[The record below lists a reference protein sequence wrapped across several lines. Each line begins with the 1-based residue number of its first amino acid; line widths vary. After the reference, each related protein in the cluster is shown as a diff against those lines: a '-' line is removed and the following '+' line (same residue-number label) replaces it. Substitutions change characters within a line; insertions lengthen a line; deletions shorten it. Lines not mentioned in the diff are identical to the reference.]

1 MGFRSFLQGL
11 KPGEIGF
18 CIASVGACSATLLA
32 HNKIEDGEA
41 LLGCERGSLAST
53 PSSAGRKRSEEAR
66 QAEWRRSLSHV
77 DRLVSEG
84 GVLGGLS
91 TIKFYRARLREVPAG
106 SPFSRQRSSH
116 RAPSAVSIRSKRAR
130 SVAGGRADR
139 HRRPDR
145 RRAVRRMAPAAQ
157 PSACVRTARCCATSG
172 RPSALLVEGTGRQPS
187 VLSAAV
193 ITDSRSSC
201 VRCVVRCMC
210 MLHGNRLTLQGDP
223 EALEIERTRLKLK
236 RFWHSIEVR
245 ACRSVL
251 HVPRFRSSTASDNRG
266 PSHSPPVEDVGRP
279 RHGPHARPRECTGP
293 SRARGV
299 PRRRAPMPLAR

>member
-41 LLGCERGSLAST
+41 PLGCERGSLAST

-116 RAPSAVSIRSKRAR
+116 RAPSAVSIPSKRAR

-145 RRAVRRMAPAAQ
+145 RRAVRRMDPAAQ
-157 PSACVRTARCCATSG
+157 PSACARTARCCATSG
-172 RPSALLVEGTGRQPS
+172 RPSAFLVEGTGRQPS

-193 ITDSRSSC
+193 ITDSRRRPAHRSARAAC
-201 VRCVVRCMC
+201 GALYAACACCM
-210 MLHGNRLTLQGDP
+210 
-223 EALEIERTRLKLK
+223 
-236 RFWHSIEVR
+236 V
-245 ACRSVL
+245 
-251 HVPRFRSSTASDNRG
+251 
-266 PSHSPPVEDVGRP
+266 
-279 RHGPHARPRECTGP
+279 TG
-293 SRARGV
+293 
-299 PRRRAPMPLAR
+299 